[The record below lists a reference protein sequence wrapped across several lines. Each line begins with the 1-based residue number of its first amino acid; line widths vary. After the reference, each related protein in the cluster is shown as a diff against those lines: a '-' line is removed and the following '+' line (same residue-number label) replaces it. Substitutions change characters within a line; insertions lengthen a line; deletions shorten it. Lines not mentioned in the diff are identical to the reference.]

1 MNVSKVHVTKPAPMA
16 VPLKLKP
23 AARRLYLLEQMR
35 IRAQQQSARPK
46 TS

>member
-1 MNVSKVHVTKPAPMA
+1 MDVSKVRGTKPAPMT

-35 IRAQQQSARPK
+35 IRAQQRPARPK